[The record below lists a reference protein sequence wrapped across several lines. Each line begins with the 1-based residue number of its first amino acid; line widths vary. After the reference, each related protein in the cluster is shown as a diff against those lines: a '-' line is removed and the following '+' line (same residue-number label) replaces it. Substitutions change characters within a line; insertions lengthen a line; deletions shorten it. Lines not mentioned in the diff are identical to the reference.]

1 MSGYPALSTTGQ
13 PSPEAVKI
21 GDAIQRAVREAVWT
35 HARLGHPV
43 AEWRDGQVVWLS
55 PEEILSKFEPESDR

>member
-1 MSGYPALSTTGQ
+1 MTDPIPPCDGE

-21 GDAIQRAVREAVWT
+21 GDAIQRAVRTAVWT

-43 AEWRDGQVVWLS
+43 AESRNGRVVWLS
-55 PEEILSKFEPESDR
+55 PEEILSKFEPESNR